1 MDNTALKNRMADRI
15 GSTNNTGVIELVPN
29 VPMDT
34 ENKKNEN
41 EAIVSVSFVPDFAIS
56 LIEAKQRIAML
67 QSFVKEIMIPGVDFG
82 VVPGCNKPTLLK
94 PGAEKICDVYGF
106 SKHVEVIN
114 RVEQWNE
121 GLFHYEVKATL
132 INKRTG
138 FIEAEGIGCCNNR
151 EKKYIKNDALS
162 IINTVLKM
170 AKKRALVDAVLSA
183 TRSSDIF
190 TQDVEDMDLAPTP
203 STDTKPLRES
213 VAPKEN
219 ITKKSEAQQG
229 KFADK
234 NQTLEISK
242 LLGTRRIPSNKAR
255 LMMLERYKVNDY
267 KLLSQEQARDF
278 IMHLQSLQGLT

>member
-1 MDNTALKNRMADRI
+1 MDNTALKNRLADRV
-15 GSTNNTGVIELVPN
+15 GSSNNTGVIELVPN
-29 VPMDT
+29 IPKDT
-34 ENKKNEN
+34 ENKRNEN
-41 EAIVSVSFVPDFAIS
+41 EAIVAVSFVPDFAIS
-56 LIEAKQRIAML
+56 LNEAKQRIAML

-114 RVEQWNE
+114 RVEHWNE

-138 FIEAEGIGCCNNR
+138 FVEAEGIGCCNNR

-190 TQDVEDMDLAPTP
+190 TQDVEDLDLALPP
-203 STDTKPLRES
+203 SRDTMPLRES
-213 VAPKEN
+213 AAYKEN
-219 ITKKSEAQQG
+219 ITQKSEALQSNS
-229 KFADK
+229 ADK
-234 NQTLEISK
+234 NQTREISK
-242 LLGTRRIPSNKAR
+242 LLGVRNIPSNKAR

-278 IMHLQSLQGLT
+278 IMYLQSLQ